1 MCDPKSL
8 EPAVDLEP
16 CDLVYPDYVVENRQV
31 YFSERQRWMY
41 LSDQMPNEAWVFL
54 QADTDAKAG
63 NPVAHTAFPVPGIGP
78 ADVPPRESIEA
89 RALVYYGGFEHEH
102 QM

>member
-41 LSDQMPNEAWVFL
+41 LSDQMPNEAWVFM

-63 NPVAHTAFPVPGIGP
+63 NPGKLLQ
-78 ADVPPRESIEA
+78 R
-89 RALVYYGGFEHEH
+89 
-102 QM
+102 

>member
-8 EPAVDLEP
+8 EPALDLEP

-41 LSDQMPNEAWVFL
+41 LSDQMPNEAWVFM

-63 NPVAHTAFPVPGIGP
+63 NPGKLLRRWPFSLGCG
-78 ADVPPRESIEA
+78 
-89 RALVYYGGFEHEH
+89 
-102 QM
+102 